1 MWRGNLCMLS
11 PGEIKKEIEERLKA
25 YLSRDKSG
33 IRKEL
38 LTIFI
43 RIRSLTIADI
53 HARLNERFS
62 ISIKAVASMVGTI
75 ASRIGILHVRKNP
88 EGSTGVYEVKEQY
101 LEIMTRIVSAI

>member
-1 MWRGNLCMLS
+1 MLS

-43 RIRSLTIADI
+43 RIRSLTIAEI

-62 ISIKAVASMVGTI
+62 ISFKAVASMVGII
-75 ASRIGILHVRKNP
+75 ASKLGILRVRRSS
-88 EGSTGVYEVKEQY
+88 EGSTSIYEVKEQY
-101 LEIMTRIVSAI
+101 LDIMTRIISMI

>member
-1 MWRGNLCMLS
+1 MLS

-33 IRKEL
+33 IRREVVS
-38 LTIFI
+38 IFI
-43 RIRSLTIADI
+43 RIRTLTIAEI

-75 ASRIGILHVRKNP
+75 ASRIGILHVRRNA
-88 EGSTGVYEVKEQY
+88 EGTNSVYEVKEQY
-101 LEIMTRIVSAI
+101 LDIMKRIVAAC

>member
-1 MWRGNLCMLS
+1 MLS

-38 LTIFI
+38 LTLFI
-43 RIRSLTIADI
+43 RIRSLTISEI

-62 ISIKAVASMVGTI
+62 ISIKAVASMVGII
-75 ASRIGILHVRKNP
+75 ASRIGILHVRRNA
-88 EGSTGVYEVKEQY
+88 EGTNSVYEVKEQY
-101 LEIMTRIVSAI
+101 LDLMTRIVAAS

>member
-1 MWRGNLCMLS
+1 MLS

-38 LTIFI
+38 LTLFI
-43 RIRSLTIADI
+43 RIRSLTISEI

-62 ISIKAVASMVGTI
+62 ISIKAVASMVGII
-75 ASRIGILHVRKNP
+75 ASRIGILHVRRNA
-88 EGSTGVYEVKEQY
+88 EGTNSVYEVKEQY
-101 LEIMTRIVSAI
+101 LDVMTRIVAAS

>member
-1 MWRGNLCMLS
+1 MLS
-11 PGEIKKEIEERLKA
+11 AGEIKKEIEARLKA

-38 LTIFI
+38 LSMFI
-43 RIRSLTIADI
+43 RIRSLTISEI

-75 ASRIGILHVRKNP
+75 ASRIGILHVRRNA
-88 EGSTGVYEVKEQY
+88 EGTTSIYEVKEQY
-101 LEIMTRIVSAI
+101 LDVMTRVVAAT